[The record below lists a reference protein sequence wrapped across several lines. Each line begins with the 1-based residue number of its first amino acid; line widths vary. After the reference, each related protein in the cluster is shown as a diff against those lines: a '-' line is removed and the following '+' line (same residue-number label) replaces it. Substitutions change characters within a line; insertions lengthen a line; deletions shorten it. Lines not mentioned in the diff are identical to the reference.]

1 MRLHPALLVA
11 LLIAATGCATDPP
24 ADDAAPVAGDPVA
37 GDAVA
42 GDPVAADAVGPA
54 DAPVAGDADA
64 PADPLAAMQG
74 EWQSTDDP
82 AVRVR
87 FDGGR
92 FTETYDG
99 ETMADEPVRAVDT
112 CEGAPAGADGPFF
125 QVGTDFCYAV
135 VEATP
140 TTLAYMMMGGRG
152 NTLSFRRP

>member
-1 MRLHPALLVA
+1 MRLRPALLA
-11 LLIAATGCATDPP
+11 GLLIAASGCATDPP
-24 ADDAAPVAGDPVA
+24 ADDAAPVAGNPI
-37 GDAVA
+37 A
-42 GDPVAADAVGPA
+42 GDPVAADAVDPV
-54 DAPVAGDADA
+54 DAPVAGDAAA
-64 PADPLAAMQG
+64 PADPLAALQG
-74 EWQSTDDP
+74 EWESTDDP

-140 TTLAYMMMGGRG
+140 TTLAYTMMGGRG